1 MCKNEAKKHII
12 DQLIR
17 VKIGPV
23 RFRKYEL
30 KDEEDEAGDICKFND
45 YDILIKD
52 NNGKFK
58 FAGFVTWNEYGI
70 DMVSF
75 GDLLEG
81 RYDFIDG
88 ILYGVFGIG
97 ELDKLMK
104 DYIIDILYKR
114 VKGGR
119 IKNVCLPKKK

>member
-1 MCKNEAKKHII
+1 MNKTKQNII

-17 VKIGPV
+17 DKIGPV
-23 RFRKYEL
+23 RFRKYNL
-30 KDEEDEAGDICKFND
+30 KGEEDEDGDIRKFND
-45 YDILIKD
+45 YDILIRD
-52 NNGKFK
+52 NDGKFK
-58 FAGFVTWNEYGI
+58 FAGFITWNEYEI

-75 GDLLEG
+75 GDLLEE
-81 RYDFIDG
+81 RHDFIEG
-88 ILYGVFGIG
+88 ALYGVFGIG

-104 DYIIDILYKR
+104 GYIIDILYKR